1 MDLRPQTLP
10 IDKVGSS
17 VWFRSTQ
24 HKGGVMCDE
33 ATFARAELHDFRGKA
48 KRQAR
53 EMREMLLV
61 AESALK
67 SGRTEVAEQRIAA
80 VLRVLTAQLGD

>member
-1 MDLRPQTLP
+1 
-10 IDKVGSS
+10 
-17 VWFRSTQ
+17 
-24 HKGGVMCDE
+24 MCDE
-33 ATFARAELHDFRGKA
+33 ATHLRADLHEVKGRA

-53 EMREMLLV
+53 EMREMLLM

-80 VLRVLTAQLGD
+80 VLRVLNAQLGE

>member
-1 MDLRPQTLP
+1 
-10 IDKVGSS
+10 
-17 VWFRSTQ
+17 
-24 HKGGVMCDE
+24 MCDE
-33 ATFARAELHDFRGKA
+33 ATFARADLHEFKGRT

-80 VLRVLTAQLGD
+80 VLRVLNTQLGE

>member
-1 MDLRPQTLP
+1 
-10 IDKVGSS
+10 
-17 VWFRSTQ
+17 
-24 HKGGVMCDE
+24 MCDE
-33 ATFARAELHDFRGKA
+33 ATHLRADLHEFKGKA

-80 VLRVLTAQLGD
+80 VLRVLNAQLGE